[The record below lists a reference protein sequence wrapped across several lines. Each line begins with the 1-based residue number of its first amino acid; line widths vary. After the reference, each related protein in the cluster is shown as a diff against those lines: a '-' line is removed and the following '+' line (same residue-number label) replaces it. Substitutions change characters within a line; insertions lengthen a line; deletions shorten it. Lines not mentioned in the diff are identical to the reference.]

1 MASGRVIGHVCAVGQ
16 ASGSSG
22 LVPRHVEPARVQ
34 PLALAMH
41 HANRP
46 LQIHW
51 RPRRTAHLVPVNSEA
66 VVFASTKREI
76 AGLRA
81 TRDAEQVDGRLS
93 VQQEPQ
99 FVAWFEQ
106 VLRHPR
112 GRIDLATSV
121 RSLVNPVKIQV
132 RLVRTMDQTL
142 PVQ

>member
-1 MASGRVIGHVCAVGQ
+1 MASVRVIGHVCAVLQ
-16 ASGSSG
+16 ASGTSG
-22 LVPRHVEPARVQ
+22 LVPRRWEHVRVP
-34 PLALAMH
+34 PLALATH

-51 RPRRTAHLVPVNSEA
+51 RPRRTDHSVPVNREA
-66 VVFASTKREI
+66 VVFTSTKREI

-81 TRDAEQVDGRLS
+81 RRDAEQTDGRLS

-106 VLRHPR
+106 VLRHPWS
-112 GRIDLATSV
+112 RIDLATSA
-121 RSLVNPVKIQV
+121 RSLVDPVKVQV
-132 RLVRTMDQTL
+132 RLVRTAQTL